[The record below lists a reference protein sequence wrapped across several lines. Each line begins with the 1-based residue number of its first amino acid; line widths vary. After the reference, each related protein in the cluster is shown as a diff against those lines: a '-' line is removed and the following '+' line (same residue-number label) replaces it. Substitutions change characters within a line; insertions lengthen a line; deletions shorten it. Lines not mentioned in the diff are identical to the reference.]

1 MSKNIIEVKNLT
13 KTFNNFTAVNS
24 INFEIKRGEILA
36 LLGPNGAGKTTTIK
50 MIIGLLSITRGDIFF
65 NGKNITKNIYEIRPH
80 IGYMSQKFS
89 LYPELTGLQN
99 IEFFAGARGLKKRE
113 VRIKCEEA
121 KDIIGMEYIN
131 KKVLS
136 IPPGI
141 RQKIAMINSL
151 INDPKIV
158 FLDEPTSG
166 VDPQV
171 RRNFWQEIYELK
183 NKGKTLLVSTH
194 NLDEAEYADR
204 IIILHRGNIIVE
216 GEINDL
222 YNEFGLNSIEEIFKE
237 AILNEKVVGSN

>member
-1 MSKNIIEVKNLT
+1 MSDNIIEIKNLT

-24 INFEIKRGEILA
+24 INFKIRRGEILA

-65 NGKNITKNIYEIRPH
+65 NGNKITKNIYKIRPH

-99 IEFFAGARGLKKRE
+99 IEFFAGARGLNKNE
-113 VRIKCEEA
+113 VKIKCEQA
-121 KDIIGMEYIN
+121 KEIIGMEYIN

-141 RQKIAMINSL
+141 RQKIAMFNSL
-151 INDPKIV
+151 INNPKIV

-171 RRNFWQEIYELK
+171 RRNFWQEIYKLK

-216 GEINDL
+216 GEIHDL
-222 YNEFGLNSIEEIFKE
+222 YDKFGLNSVEEIFKE
-237 AILNEKVVGSN
+237 AILNEKASGSN